1 MGAKL
6 LKISVFYL
14 IVGVGLGMY
23 MSIVHNFAYTGA
35 HAHINLL
42 GWASL
47 ALAGLIYVLFPA
59 AAESILGKIH
69 FWLHNIGL
77 PIMCVGLLIVVHD
90 QSLAVPIISTGSIL
104 ATLGIISFFI
114 NVLKNVKSSDVK
126 AAVSNNVSA

>member
-1 MGAKL
+1 MGARL

-23 MSIVHNFAYTGA
+23 MSIVHNFGYTGA

-59 AAESILGKIH
+59 AAESTLGKIH

-77 PIMCVGLLIVVHD
+77 PIMCIGLFIVVHN
-90 QSLAVPIISTGSIL
+90 QSLAVPIISIGSIL

-114 NVLKNVKSSDVK
+114 NVLKNVNAADVK
-126 AAVSNNVSA
+126 DAYSNKITM